1 MAATSAPTYVSETP
15 TVVSTTVASTNKQA
29 EEISEEEY
37 AYFDVPPDMDVPP
50 DEMEMGGNVYMDVP
64 VVEVQKPKAE
74 PIKSESP
81 KPVQTEVARAVKT
94 APAGDARATF
104 GLFLRSIRK
113 VAKNGVLIALC
124 MDLDHAYEGGV
135 FVLYTN
141 SDTVYRSLKKPD
153 HLALI
158 EQAFAAV
165 GIAGDQFDVRL
176 KGKKVD
182 AFNAGVNEIQ
192 NTFGG
197 VKVDVK

>member
-1 MAATSAPTYVSETP
+1 M
-15 TVVSTTVASTNKQA
+15 
-29 EEISEEEY
+29 
-37 AYFDVPPDMDVPP
+37 
-50 DEMEMGGNVYMDVP
+50 
-64 VVEVQKPKAE
+64 
-74 PIKSESP
+74 
-81 KPVQTEVARAVKT
+81 
-94 APAGDARATF
+94 
-104 GLFLRSIRK
+104 FLRSIRK

-197 VKVDVK
+197 VFQRQRPANITRFCPLQSIWRGFLCIPQGGMRKFNNFNTKHGLTIAALSGKIILIH